1 MKVNVGIQPKS
12 TLETLM
18 AFLCGGGGLILLSID
33 IVHTMI
39 LSIRPTSLRHNR
51 WTDVKDSR
59 VVKLIDT
66 KIVKKKLFEK
76 WLWSL
81 LINLTVN

>member
-18 AFLCGGGGLILLSID
+18 AFLCGGGLILLSID
-33 IVHTMI
+33 IVRTMI